1 VCSELETKTWTAK
14 MQSYENVDHY
24 FSFGVCVDGNCSYAK
39 YLDTEAI
46 RPDDSGRSNTH
57 SLQLTVGTVPR

>member
-1 VCSELETKTWTAK
+1 VCSELESRKGTAK
-14 MQSYENVDHY
+14 MQSYEDVDRY
-24 FSFGVCVDGNCSYAK
+24 FSFGICLNGNCSYAK